1 MTEYIGDD
9 CLKLFKRKPT
19 SKINRMRTWALATIF
34 IAMIVMYIG
43 AAFFYFFQ
51 SKLLFSL
58 FLLIGTLLFLF
69 SFVMYF
75 WIGMLS
81 TRTVQVKCPNCE
93 QYTKILGR
101 ADICSNCNQ
110 PLTLDPSLEGKEFN
124 QDYNNKR
131 KSKKLEEQNKNGN

>member
-1 MTEYIGDD
+1 MSVYIGDD
-9 CLKLFKRKPT
+9 DLKLFNRKPT
-19 SKINRMRTWALATIF
+19 SKINRMRTWALSIIF
-34 IAMIVMYIG
+34 MAMIVMYIG
-43 AAFFYFFQ
+43 AAIFYFSH

-81 TRTVQVKCPNCE
+81 TRTVQVRCPNCE
-93 QYTKILGR
+93 HYTKMLGR
-101 ADICSNCNQ
+101 ADICANCNQ
-110 PLTLDPSLEGKEFN
+110 PLTLDPSLEGKAFN

-131 KSKKLEEQNKNGN
+131 KSKALEEQNKNGN

>member
-1 MTEYIGDD
+1 MTVYIGDD
-9 CLKLFKRKPT
+9 DLKLFNRKPT
-19 SKINRMRTWALATIF
+19 SKINRMRTWALSIIF
-34 IAMIVMYIG
+34 IAMFVMYIG
-43 AAFFYFFQ
+43 AAIFYFSH

-81 TRTVQVKCPNCE
+81 TRTVQVRCPNCE
-93 QYTKILGR
+93 HYTKMLGR
-101 ADICSNCNQ
+101 ADICANCNQ

-131 KSKKLEEQNKNGN
+131 KSKVLEEQNKNGN

>member
-1 MTEYIGDD
+1 MSVYIGDD
-9 CLKLFKRKPT
+9 DLKLFNRKPT
-19 SKINRMRTWALATIF
+19 SKINRMRTWALSIIF
-34 IAMIVMYIG
+34 IAMFVMYIG
-43 AAFFYFFQ
+43 AAIFYFSH

-81 TRTVQVKCPNCE
+81 TRTVQVRCPNCE
-93 QYTKILGR
+93 HYTKMLGR
-101 ADICSNCNQ
+101 ADICANCNQ

-131 KSKKLEEQNKNGN
+131 KSKMLEEQNKNGN

>member
-1 MTEYIGDD
+1 MSVYIGDD
-9 CLKLFKRKPT
+9 DLKLFNRKPT
-19 SKINRMRTWALATIF
+19 SKINRMRTWALSIIF
-34 IAMIVMYIG
+34 IAMFVMYIG
-43 AAFFYFFQ
+43 AAIFYFSH

-81 TRTVQVKCPNCE
+81 TRTVQVRCPNCE
-93 QYTKILGR
+93 HYTKMLGR
-101 ADICSNCNQ
+101 ADICANCNQ

-131 KSKKLEEQNKNGN
+131 KSKVLEEQNKNGN

>member
-1 MTEYIGDD
+1 M
-9 CLKLFKRKPT
+9 KLFNRKPT
-19 SKINRMRTWALATIF
+19 SKINRMRTWALSIIF
-34 IAMIVMYIG
+34 IAMFVMYIG
-43 AAFFYFFQ
+43 AALFYFSH

-81 TRTVQVKCPNCE
+81 TRTVQVRCPNCE
-93 QYTKILGR
+93 HYTKMLGR
-101 ADICSNCNQ
+101 ADICANCNQ

-131 KSKKLEEQNKNGN
+131 KSKVLEEQNKNGN